1 MRPAFAQMQP
11 APSTGPE
18 QPPGQYPPGQYPPGQ
33 YPPPQYPPPQ
43 YPPPQYPPPQYPP
56 AQYPPP
62 QWQAPPYGAYPPQA
76 PPPMVH
82 RARRG
87 LLTAGAITFGVSWG
101 LAVVGSLSLMSHSN
115 DTCTGR
121 CQNGAEVL
129 WIPIAGPAL
138 AEYRDPDN
146 TGEGL
151 TIAILWA
158 GAEIIGA
165 AMTVIG
171 IVGHDVPAYRVQ
183 RQASWHL
190 LATASRGARG
200 LALVGSF

>member
-1 MRPAFAQMQP
+1 VARGGSGG
-11 APSTGPE
+11 AP
-18 QPPGQYPPGQYPPGQ
+18 
-33 YPPPQYPPPQ
+33 
-43 YPPPQYPPPQYPP
+43 
-56 AQYPPP
+56 
-62 QWQAPPYGAYPPQA
+62 
-76 PPPMVH
+76 
-82 RARRG
+82 G
-87 LLTAGAITFGVSWG
+87 LRTNAAGAVDWVGAGAAACAISAGTIPAR
-101 LAVVGSLSLMSHSN
+101 AVP
-115 DTCTGR
+115 GR

-146 TGEGL
+146 TGEGR